1 MISSSDHVVYTME
14 TETSLMCKIGELEN
28 SFFDVTNRLTDS
40 IWQIQLWC
48 PWSKFQPY
56 SILTRDTR
64 VEFVIYCVLKTYSS
78 HPCCWGVS
86 TVHFNSIFIWSPFL
100 KPFLSVDFVGE
111 NGHPSDN
118 SNTDQKGQ
126 KGGEGVAVILFI
138 DHNSPNWGVLILG
151 FGTGYLR

>member
-1 MISSSDHVVYTME
+1 ME
-14 TETSLMCKIGELEN
+14 TETLLMCKIGELEN

-100 KPFLSVDFVGE
+100 IPFLSVDFVGE

-126 KGGEGVAVILFI
+126 KGGEGLLSFCLLTTALLTGAFW
-138 DHNSPNWGVLILG
+138 SWGLVQATSGSLSVKRSKACI
-151 FGTGYLR
+151 